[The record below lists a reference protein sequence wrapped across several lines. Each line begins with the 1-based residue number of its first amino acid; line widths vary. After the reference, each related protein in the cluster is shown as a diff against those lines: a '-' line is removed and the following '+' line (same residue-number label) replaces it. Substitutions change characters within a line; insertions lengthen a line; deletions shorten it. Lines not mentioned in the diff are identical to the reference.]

1 MLDSMDSSIREEQD
15 FISLSELNYV
25 SRAPDIS
32 ALIKQQFVDFRVNEE
47 LGFPL
52 SGDGEHLYLRIRK
65 TDLSTADV
73 ARRLASICRSSLSNV
88 GYSGMKDKRGECT
101 QWFSVPLTRI
111 NEQRLKEIECGFLQI
126 LDTQRNSRKL
136 KVGSHRSNRFEVLLR
151 QCQGHKS
158 IFEERLRSIETSG
171 VPNYFGPQ
179 RFGND
184 MSNLAQVMSLFRAEM
199 DSDGNRRINVKARR
213 RRSMLFSAARAYLFN
228 QVLSERIHQA
238 NWNQFVLGD
247 VLNLGGTSRYF
258 ILEEECWDE
267 KLQQRLD
274 GFDIHISGPLAGEHA
289 PEEKYISSAKAARIE
304 DEVLAKFQT
313 LIDGLTVFGL
323 KAARRP
329 LRFVPTHL
337 QWHWSVPQE
346 LKLQFTLPRGAYAT
360 SLLRELCT
368 TN

>member
-1 MLDSMDSSIREEQD
+1 
-15 FISLSELNYV
+15 
-25 SRAPDIS
+25 
-32 ALIKQQFVDFRVNEE
+32 
-47 LGFPL
+47 
-52 SGDGEHLYLRIRK
+52 
-65 TDLSTADV
+65 
-73 ARRLASICRSSLSNV
+73 
-88 GYSGMKDKRGECT
+88 
-101 QWFSVPLTRI
+101 
-111 NEQRLKEIECGFLQI
+111 
-126 LDTQRNSRKL
+126 
-136 KVGSHRSNRFEVLLR
+136 
-151 QCQGHKS
+151 
-158 IFEERLRSIETSG
+158 
-171 VPNYFGPQ
+171 
-179 RFGND
+179 
-184 MSNLAQVMSLFRAEM
+184 
-199 DSDGNRRINVKARR
+199 
-213 RRSMLFSAARAYLFN
+213 MLFSAARAYLFN

-247 VLNLGGTSRYF
+247 VLNLGGTSGYF
-258 ILEEECWDE
+258 ILEERGGDE

-289 PEEKYISSAKAARIE
+289 PEEKYISSAMTARIE

-313 LIDGLTVFGL
+313 LIDGLIVFGL